1 MAKKSKKQLRGV
13 GDHLCRAIVWFN
25 REVCA
30 EITIG
35 MPSGDTTIKVTGT
48 DANGD
53 PVDLEG
59 SVTLTGGGGD
69 DRTSNKVGTGQVGYM
84 KLLS

>member
-1 MAKKSKKQLRGV
+1 MAKKKNNLRKGA

-35 MPSGDTTIKVTGT
+35 MPSGDTEIKVTGV
-48 DANGD
+48 DNNGD
-53 PVDLEG
+53 PVELEG
-59 SVTLTGGGGD
+59 SVTLTGGGD
-69 DRTSNKVGTGQVGYM
+69 DRTSNKVGTGQAGYM
-84 KLLS
+84 TLLS